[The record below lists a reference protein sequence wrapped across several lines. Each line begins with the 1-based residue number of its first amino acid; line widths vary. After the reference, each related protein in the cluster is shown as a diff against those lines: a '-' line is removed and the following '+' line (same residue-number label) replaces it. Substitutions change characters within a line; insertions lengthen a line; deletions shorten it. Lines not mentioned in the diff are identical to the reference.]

1 LRHHFIV
8 YPALSAAI
16 GLMVSAAI
24 ADEAADGVEI
34 TLNSREPIQVQRY
47 EHDVANITIDGQLN
61 EVAWQQASPHSD
73 LKVIDPDTLDD
84 PLYRTA
90 IRFFYTERG
99 LYVSFDMEQP
109 ADTQLRRF
117 STRDN
122 FGTRRDSVSLTL
134 DTSGGGRFGYWMS
147 LALGDNQSDGTVLPE
162 RQFSQEWDGAWYGA
176 TSASETGWS
185 AEYFLPWSQMAMPK
199 ADGVRRIGFYGSRSV
214 GFLNE
219 RWAWPALPNTLP
231 QFMSILQPLQL
242 MDVNPRQQWSAFPYA
257 SSTVDRVDNRTIYKA
272 GADVF
277 WRPSSNFQLTAA
289 LNPDFG
295 SVESDD
301 VVVNLTANEN
311 FFPEKRLFFQEGR
324 EIFDTT
330 PRARG
335 QGGGRDR
342 FTVINTRR
350 IGARSPRP
358 DFPDGV
364 ELASDERVRL
374 AELFGAA
381 KATGQIGAFRYGVLT
396 AFEKETLFRGD
407 DGQVYGQKGRNFG
420 AIRVLYEDS
429 RGAAYRGLGF
439 ISTLVD
445 RPESNAVVHAAD
457 FHYLSTDGHW
467 TVDGQALY
475 SNTAEEG
482 SGSGAYAD
490 ITFVPQR
497 GQNHRLRLTYFDD
510 SLEVNDF
517 GFNQRNNMRDLQY
530 RYQWTKSGLTR
541 IRNFQITPF
550 VRYAENSQ
558 GKQVRGGYGSTAN
571 ITFNNL
577 HSLNLFAAYFP
588 SRFDD
593 RNSFGNGTYRIDERF
608 RFSLGYQTNDANKF
622 SVNGRIQY
630 EDESLDGGRYIFR
643 AGIGWRPSSNI
654 NLQLETAYTKRD
666 AWLLQQE
673 GRDFTTF
680 ETDQWQPRISLGYFL
695 SAKQQ
700 FRLSMQWAG
709 IRAVEDRFYSL
720 PTDSNDLVEGS
731 KPPGDSDNFGLS
743 QLTFQLRYRWEIAPL
758 SDLFVVYVKAAASRP
773 GLASFGDLF
782 NDAWTNPLDDQLI
795 IKLRYRLGS

>member
-1 LRHHFIV
+1 
-8 YPALSAAI
+8 
-16 GLMVSAAI
+16 MT
-24 ADEAADGVEI
+24 DEVADGVEI
-34 TLNSREPIQVQRY
+34 TLNSRTPIQIQRY
-47 EHDVANITIDGQLN
+47 EHDFAGITIDGRLN
-61 EVAWQQASPHSD
+61 EVAWQEARVHTD
-73 LKVIDPDTLDD
+73 LKVIEPDTLAD
-84 PLYRTA
+84 PQYRTA

-109 ADTQLRRF
+109 ADTLLRRY
-117 STRDN
+117 SSRDN
-122 FGTRRDSVSLTL
+122 FRTRRDSVSLTL
-134 DTSGGGRFGYWMS
+134 DTSGGGRYGYWMS

-176 TSASETGWS
+176 TFASETGWS

-199 ADGVRRIGFYGSRSV
+199 ADGVRQIGFYGSRSV

-219 RWAWPALPNTLP
+219 RWGWPALPNTLP
-231 QFMSILQPLQL
+231 QFMSILQPLHL
-242 MDVNPRQQWSAFPYA
+242 VGVNPRQQWSVFPYV
-257 SSTVDRVDNRTIYKA
+257 SSTVDRIDDQTVYKA
-272 GADVF
+272 GADIF

-301 VVVNLTANEN
+301 VVVNLTANET

-330 PRARG
+330 PRASGR
-335 QGGGRDR
+335 GGGRDR

-350 IGARSPRP
+350 IGARSPTP
-358 DFPDGV
+358 ALPDGV

-374 AELFGAA
+374 ADLLGAA
-381 KATGQIGAFRYGVLT
+381 KATGQIGAFRYGVLA
-396 AFEKETLFRGD
+396 AFENETRFRGD
-407 DGQVYGQKGRNFG
+407 DGQIYGQDGRNFG
-420 AIRVLYEDS
+420 AVRVLYEDS

-445 RPESNAVVHAAD
+445 RPDSNAVVHAAD

-467 TVDGQALY
+467 RVDGQTLY
-475 SNTAEEG
+475 SDTADDG
-482 SGSGAYAD
+482 NGNGAYAD
-490 ITFVPQR
+490 VTFVPQR

-530 RYQWTKSGLTR
+530 RYAWTKSGLTR
-541 IRNFQITPF
+541 VRNFQVTPF
-550 VRYAENSQ
+550 VRYAENGQ
-558 GKQVRGGYGSTAN
+558 GKQIRGGYGSTAN

-577 HSLNLFAAYFP
+577 HSLNVFAGYFP

-593 RNSFGNGTYRIDERF
+593 RNSFGNGTYRIDERV
-608 RFSLGYQTNDANKF
+608 RFSLEYKTNEANTF
-622 SVNGRIQY
+622 SLNGRFQY
-630 EDESLDGGRYIFR
+630 EDESLDGGRYTFR
-643 AGIGWRPSSNI
+643 AGIGWRPRSNL
-654 NLQLETAYTKRD
+654 NLELETTYVERD

-680 ETDQWQPRISLGYFL
+680 VTTQWQPKINFGYFI

-700 FRLSMQWAG
+700 LRLGVQWVG
-709 IRAVEDRFYSL
+709 VRAIEDRFYAL

-731 KPPGDSDNFGLS
+731 KPAGDSDSFGIS
-743 QLTFQLRYRWEIAPL
+743 QLSFQLRYRWEIAPL
-758 SDLFVVYVKAAASRP
+758 SDLFVVYIKAASSRP
-773 GLASFGDLF
+773 GLSGFNDLF
-782 NDAWTNPLDDQLI
+782 SDAWNNPLDDQLI